1 VSTEE
6 RWQLAGS
13 AADVYEQHLVP
24 AIFGPWAPVV
34 ADAAGIRVGERVL
47 DVACGTGV
55 VAREAAR
62 RLGAGGSVVGVD
74 NNPGM
79 LAVARSVTIG
89 GPPVEWRQADA
100 MALPFS
106 DAAFEVVL
114 CQLGLQYFPDR
125 SAALREM
132 RRVLVPGGRVVI
144 LVWQSIQHSPGFA
157 LLADALERYIGP
169 RAATIMRAPFSLG
182 DGEEVRANM
191 ARAGFRDISM
201 SATVGT
207 VRFPSAAD
215 FVQYQVAGSPLSAPV
230 AEANEPARHALTEEV
245 RTAIAPYES
254 DEGVAFPI
262 GARLATG
269 HA

>member
-1 VSTEE
+1 VSADE

-13 AADVYEQHLVP
+13 AAEVYEQHLVP

-34 ADAAGIRVGERVL
+34 VDAAGVRPGERVL

-55 VAREAAR
+55 VTREAAR
-62 RLGAGGSVVGVD
+62 RLGPRGILVGVD

-79 LAVARSVTIG
+79 LAVARTVPFD
-89 GPPVEWRQADA
+89 GPPVEWREADA

-106 DAAFEVVL
+106 DTAFDVVF

-132 RRVLVPGGRVVI
+132 RRVLVHGGRVVI
-144 LVWQSIQHSPGFA
+144 LVWQSIDHSPGFA
-157 LLADALERYIGP
+157 LLADALEGHIGV
-169 RAATIMRAPFSLG
+169 RAATIMRAPFTLG
-182 DGEEVRANM
+182 DGEELRASI
-191 ARAGFRDISM
+191 AQAGFRDITM
-201 SATVGT
+201 FTAVGT
-207 VRFPSAAD
+207 VRFRSAAD

-230 AEANEPARHALTEEV
+230 GEANERARHELTEEV
-245 RTAIAPYES
+245 RRGIASYES

-262 GARLATG
+262 GAHVAIG
-269 HA
+269 QK